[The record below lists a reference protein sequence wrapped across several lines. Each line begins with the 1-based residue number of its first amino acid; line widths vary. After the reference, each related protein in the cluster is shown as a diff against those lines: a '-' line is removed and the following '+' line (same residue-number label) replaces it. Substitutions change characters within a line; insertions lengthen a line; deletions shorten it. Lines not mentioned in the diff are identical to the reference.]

1 MIVGKALN
9 LANSMGV
16 PVIGLVENMAYYKCD
31 ECGKEHHIFG
41 EPQGEQVAAKYN
53 IEAVSRLPINPD
65 FARLVDAGKVEDVV
79 IEDALAPIID
89 QIL

>member
-1 MIVGKALN
+1 M
-9 LANSMGV
+9 
-16 PVIGLVENMAYYKCD
+16 
-31 ECGKEHHIFG
+31 
-41 EPQGEQVAAKYN
+41 AAKYN